1 MKNFVF
7 YIATVL
13 MLYSCANAQTS
24 ATGTDD
30 NFAKVPAPKAGQAVA
45 TFGGGCFWASSEAF
59 LELKGVDKVIAGYAG
74 GSTKN
79 PTYDE
84 VCTRTTGHAEVVQV
98 YYNPQEISYTTL
110 AQAFFYAHDP
120 TTLNRQGP
128 DEGTDYR
135 SIAFYRTPEEKSTL
149 EEVIKQIN
157 GSKHYSNKIVTQV
170 VPFKIFYPA
179 EIYHQG
185 YFRKHGDSQYIESVS
200 LPKVL
205 KMREAMHAYL
215 KPEFQK

>member
-7 YIATVL
+7 YIAAIV

-24 ATGTDD
+24 ASE
-30 NFAKVPAPKAGQAVA
+30 NQFAKVPPPAAGQAVA

-79 PTYDE
+79 PTYED

-98 YYNPQEISYTTL
+98 YYDPQEISYTTL
-110 AQAFFYAHDP
+110 AHAFFYAHDP

-149 EEVIKQIN
+149 EDVIKQVN
-157 GSKHYSNKIVTQV
+157 DGHHYSNKIVTQV
-170 VPFKIFYPA
+170 VPFKVFYPA